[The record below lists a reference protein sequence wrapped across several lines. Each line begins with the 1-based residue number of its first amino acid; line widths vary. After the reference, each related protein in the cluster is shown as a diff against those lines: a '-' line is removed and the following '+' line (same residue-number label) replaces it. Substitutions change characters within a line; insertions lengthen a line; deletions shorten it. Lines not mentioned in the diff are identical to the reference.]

1 MQTKEM
7 LPYPDKLHEVCY
19 LMVVVLFMNGILVPL
34 NSLEAPM
41 VDEILHG
48 GAEMLSLLSA
58 ALTVGMLFG
67 SVTYPVVKKQPLL
80 HRLHFSFFYNWI
92 FRTVILKFFI
102 V

>member
-1 MQTKEM
+1 
-7 LPYPDKLHEVCY
+7 
-19 LMVVVLFMNGILVPL
+19 MVIVLFMNGILVPL

-58 ALTVGMLFG
+58 ALTVH
-67 SVTYPVVKKQPLL
+67 SRIHKIQSKNPHP
-80 HRLHFSFFYNWI
+80 
-92 FRTVILKFFI
+92 ILQAAVFKLSN

>member
-1 MQTKEM
+1 
-7 LPYPDKLHEVCY
+7 
-19 LMVVVLFMNGILVPL
+19 MNGILVPL

-67 SVTYPVVKKQPLL
+67 SVTYPVVK
-80 HRLHFSFFYNWI
+80 NI
-92 FRTVILKFFI
+92 
-102 V
+102 